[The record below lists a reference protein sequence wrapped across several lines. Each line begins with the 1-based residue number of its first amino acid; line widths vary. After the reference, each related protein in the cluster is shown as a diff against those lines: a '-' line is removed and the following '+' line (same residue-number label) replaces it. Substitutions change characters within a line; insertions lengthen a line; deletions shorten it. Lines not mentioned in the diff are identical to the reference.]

1 MIFRRE
7 KAIYYGSA
15 SSIYNDPYGE
25 LERYRIHAFV
35 SIKAEDVS
43 HYMEAFRKAAQ
54 IDRIAYI
61 PLEPT
66 LFNELSVIENI
77 FLKEPRFYGHRKRQ
91 LVNLCQQMFDYLSID
106 IPITKMYNALN
117 REEKKIVD
125 LMWAILNKFPIL
137 IMNETFS
144 LIKKYHTV
152 FMKILTYAKN
162 EGMLILYFSSKWE
175 DACRIADQI
184 HVISNGVEKASFS
197 TINVKRNPHELICS
211 LYDPVDITKDKNDYY
226 KNTLFDEYGSLFRG
240 AGHFMSSFEMNDTLN
255 QLTKTIAQSIDA
267 GSCVLYIKDNAPE
280 QTRYY
285 HYSSFNDVPLLKK
298 EILDQVIV
306 LDEGGRQIHSEFHY
320 EFSDILQ
327 GRLQEHIKSIHCM
340 PVALNGEPIGLLQ
353 VNFEHHIVDTSQI
366 AILLKRFCNEISLMI
381 EMARLMN
388 RSLLLNESHHRIKN
402 NLQIVISLLALQK
415 EFLRTHENIDI
426 MGIMDSTIQRIRSIA
441 SIHDILTHASSN
453 SATVSPLEIVKK
465 IFMLYRFNSNVK
477 IELEIQDIDISLKKA
492 TSLAL
497 VLNELI
503 CNSFKY
509 AFCKEKKDKLIHV
522 EATLNDNMYV
532 IGIHDNGVGLGK
544 NFTYEHNANFGLSIV
559 NLIVTKEF
567 HGSIHFYSN
576 NGTCVDLSFPS
587 NKFNEVSLV

>member
-1 MIFRRE
+1 
-7 KAIYYGSA
+7 
-15 SSIYNDPYGE
+15 
-25 LERYRIHAFV
+25 
-35 SIKAEDVS
+35 
-43 HYMEAFRKAAQ
+43 
-54 IDRIAYI
+54 
-61 PLEPT
+61 
-66 LFNELSVIENI
+66 
-77 FLKEPRFYGHRKRQ
+77 
-91 LVNLCQQMFDYLSID
+91 
-106 IPITKMYNALN
+106 
-117 REEKKIVD
+117 
-125 LMWAILNKFPIL
+125 
-137 IMNETFS
+137 
-144 LIKKYHTV
+144 
-152 FMKILTYAKN
+152 
-162 EGMLILYFSSKWE
+162 
-175 DACRIADQI
+175 
-184 HVISNGVEKASFS
+184 
-197 TINVKRNPHELICS
+197 
-211 LYDPVDITKDKNDYY
+211 
-226 KNTLFDEYGSLFRG
+226 
-240 AGHFMSSFEMNDTLN
+240 MNDTLN

-453 SATVSPLEIVKK
+453 SATVSLLEIVKK

-477 IELEIQDIDISLKKA
+477 IELEIQDIDI
-492 TSLAL
+492 
-497 VLNELI
+497 
-503 CNSFKY
+503 
-509 AFCKEKKDKLIHV
+509 
-522 EATLNDNMYV
+522 
-532 IGIHDNGVGLGK
+532 
-544 NFTYEHNANFGLSIV
+544 
-559 NLIVTKEF
+559 
-567 HGSIHFYSN
+567 
-576 NGTCVDLSFPS
+576 
-587 NKFNEVSLV
+587 

>member
-1 MIFRRE
+1 MPYMRFPFKHWTRIRANNVIECTNRDIRCRTRVVGNIFRR
-7 KAIYYGSA
+7 K
-15 SSIYNDPYGE
+15 
-25 LERYRIHAFV
+25 
-35 SIKAEDVS
+35 
-43 HYMEAFRKAAQ
+43 
-54 IDRIAYI
+54 
-61 PLEPT
+61 
-66 LFNELSVIENI
+66 
-77 FLKEPRFYGHRKRQ
+77 
-91 LVNLCQQMFDYLSID
+91 
-106 IPITKMYNALN
+106 
-117 REEKKIVD
+117 
-125 LMWAILNKFPIL
+125 
-137 IMNETFS
+137 
-144 LIKKYHTV
+144 
-152 FMKILTYAKN
+152 
-162 EGMLILYFSSKWE
+162 
-175 DACRIADQI
+175 
-184 HVISNGVEKASFS
+184 FS
-197 TINVKRNPHELICS
+197 THAGLRQH
-211 LYDPVDITKDKNDYY
+211 
-226 KNTLFDEYGSLFRG
+226 GSLFRG

-453 SATVSPLEIVKK
+453 SATVSLLEIVKK

-477 IELEIQDIDISLKKA
+477 IELEIQDIDI
-492 TSLAL
+492 
-497 VLNELI
+497 
-503 CNSFKY
+503 
-509 AFCKEKKDKLIHV
+509 
-522 EATLNDNMYV
+522 
-532 IGIHDNGVGLGK
+532 
-544 NFTYEHNANFGLSIV
+544 
-559 NLIVTKEF
+559 
-567 HGSIHFYSN
+567 
-576 NGTCVDLSFPS
+576 
-587 NKFNEVSLV
+587 